1 MLKQQTKLRVRL
13 YARLSK
19 DDGDADKESNS
30 ITNQLQ
36 MLRYNAKEKGFEV
49 IGEYVDDGYSGTT
62 FNRPDLNRMIKDA
75 MDDPEPSGIMVK
87 DMSRFG
93 RNNAMFMY
101 YVEEIFPNND
111 ILFIALNDDVDTRF
125 DENEM
130 MPFKSIMNEYY
141 ARDTSKKIRSVKKT
155 TALSGGFCGSFA
167 PYGYVVDP
175 ENKRKLLVDSDTAP
189 IVKRIFELSKQ
200 GNSVHQIA
208 RTLCEDGVLIPRAYR
223 AMKNGTLETSTGFK
237 FPTDWVAKNVK
248 MILENQVYLGH
259 MVSHKTQTKSFKNK
273 KPVAVPKEEWIIVRN
288 THEAIIDEETFE
300 LVQKFISVKKQPN
313 KTGRPNIFVGLVKCP
328 DCGRNMA
335 FSNPNGR
342 EPRFRCRTYV
352 RNSNLCTT
360 HAISYEALQQIVMSD
375 IQKHIKNMEALGDQF
390 IQEMH
395 ELSEKGGS
403 KKIKQF
409 EKDLEVAEKRIAEID
424 SVIMKLFEQNA
435 LGKISDERFEKMSSA
450 YESEQKELA
459 QKRDELR
466 TKIRAEEKKTQS
478 TNQFLETI
486 RKYETVTELNR
497 SMLVELIDSIYVYQ
511 AEGTGKDRKQRW
523 KLTIVFLRGLNV
535 VSPDGNGRMSRLLT
549 LLILYKSEY
558 YVGQYISIERL
569 ISDTKEN
576 YYEALQE
583 SSWEWHEG
591 RNDYAPFVKYMLGV
605 IVAAYREF
613 ADRVEILTD
622 KTISKSDR
630 IEDIIRNSYGRIT
643 KAEIAAQ
650 CPEIS
655 QTTIQRTLN
664 ELLKNNQ
671 IIKIGGGRYTSY
683 VWNRENE

>member
-175 ENKRKLLVDSDTAP
+175 ENKRKLLVDPDTAP

-300 LVQKFISVKKQPN
+300 LAQKRIATRQ
-313 KTGRPNIFVGLVKCP
+313 RPTKVDEIDLFSGLLFCG
-328 DCGRNMA
+328 DCGYKMYAVRGAGTLERKHAYTCGNYRNRA
-335 FSNPNGR
+335 
-342 EPRFRCRTYV
+342 
-352 RNSNLCTT
+352 RNDMLCTT
-360 HAISYEALQQIVMSD
+360 HYIRKSVLKELVLADLQRVTSYVKEHEQEFIETANECSAKAVQKTLTQQR
-375 IQKHIKNMEALGDQF
+375 K
-390 IQEMH
+390 
-395 ELSEKGGS
+395 ELDKA
-403 KKIKQF
+403 QN
-409 EKDLEVAEKRIAEID
+409 RINELNILFR
-424 SVIMKLFEQNA
+424 KLYEDNA
-435 LGKISDERFEKMSSA
+435 LGKLSDEQFAFLTSG
-450 YESEQKELA
+450 Y
-459 QKRDELR
+459 D
-466 TKIRAEEKKTQS
+466 EEKKTLTRRIAELTQELDTAAERS
-478 TNQFLETI
+478 ADVKRFVTLV
-486 RKYETVTELNR
+486 RKYTAIEELTY
-497 SMLVELIDSIYVYQ
+497 E
-511 AEGTGKDRKQRW
+511 
-523 KLTIVFLRGLNV
+523 NV
-535 VSPDGNGRMSRLLT
+535 
-549 LLILYKSEY
+549 
-558 YVGQYISIERL
+558 
-569 ISDTKEN
+569 
-576 YYEALQE
+576 
-583 SSWEWHEG
+583 HE
-591 RNDYAPFVKYMLGV
+591 F
-605 IVAAYREF
+605 I
-613 ADRVEILTD
+613 
-622 KTISKSDR
+622 DR
-630 IEDIIRNSYGRIT
+630 ILIHELDKETNTRKIEIFYSFVGRVDTGDKPTESISYFR
-643 KAEIAAQ
+643 
-650 CPEIS
+650 
-655 QTTIQRTLN
+655 
-664 ELLKNNQ
+664 Q
-671 IIKIGGGRYTSY
+671 IGADVKSY
-683 VWNRENE
+683 AI